1 MRSRVT
7 VGIYTFIAYL
17 VLTASTGN
25 YWLWPAGEILSG
37 LILTGLVMLI
47 APRFLDNI
55 KGSEYLLN
63 PKRVLLFIIYLG
75 DFFYEMAKANLDVA
89 YRVITGK
96 INPGIVKVET
106 GFEKDTSVT
115 MLANSITLTPGT
127 LTVEEEDGDLFVHW
141 INVKDKEPDPEQ
153 VCGKFPEWS
162 RRVAE

>member
-1 MRSRVT
+1 MRSRAT
-7 VGIYTFIAYL
+7 VGIYSFITYL
-17 VLTASTGN
+17 VLTAGSGN
-25 YWLWPAGEILSG
+25 YWLWPAGEILAG
-37 LILTGLVMLI
+37 IILSIIVMLI
-47 APRFLDNI
+47 APKFLN
-55 KGSEYLLN
+55 KVEGSEFLLN
-63 PKRVLLFIIYLG
+63 PKRILLFIAYLG
-75 DFFYEMAKANLDVA
+75 TFFYEMAKANLDVA

-106 GFEKDTSVT
+106 DFDNDTSIT

-153 VCGKFPEWS
+153 VCGSFSEWS